1 MTAKTAPK
9 QTKADFVRSA
19 DRRLSA
25 KDVVAKAK
33 AAGIALTDT
42 YVYNVR
48 GAAKAAA
55 SKAAAK
61 PAAPVK
67 APVAHAVAKS
77 GVSAGPSSPCSR
89 RSRPRSVSAERSRF
103 WWARGPECKPYSGLE
118 RAFRADGM
126 GSSGKRRQPEDD
138 RRVAI
143 GSRAEPRARACNR
156 CPLTG

>member
-1 MTAKTAPK
+1 MTAKQPPSRPK
-9 QTKADFVRSA
+9 PTLYVPRIPC
-19 DRRLSA
+19 LSA

-61 PAAPVK
+61 PAAPVN

-77 GVSAGPSSPCSR
+77 GVSAG
-89 RSRPRSVSAERSRF
+89 SVESLLKAVAAEI
-103 WWARGPECKPYSGLE
+103 GLG
-118 RAFRADGM
+118 RAFEILVGERG
-126 GSSGKRRQPEDD
+126 
-138 RRVAI
+138 RVQAVL
-143 GSRAEPRARACNR
+143 GA
-156 CPLTG
+156 

>member
-19 DRRLSA
+19 DPRLSA

-55 SKAAAK
+55 SKAK
-61 PAAPVK
+61 PAPVK

-77 GVSAGPSSPCSR
+77 GASAG
-89 RSRPRSVSAERSRF
+89 SVESLLKAVAAEI
-103 WWARGPECKPYSGLE
+103 GLGRAFEILVGE
-118 RAFRADGM
+118 RA
-126 GSSGKRRQPEDD
+126 
-138 RRVAI
+138 RVQAVL
-143 GSRAEPRARACNR
+143 GA
-156 CPLTG
+156 

>member
-9 QTKADFVRSA
+9 QSKADFVRSV
-19 DRRLSA
+19 DPRLSA
-25 KDVVAKAK
+25 KGVVAKAK

-61 PAAPVK
+61 PAAPAK

-77 GVSAGPSSPCSR
+77 GVSAG
-89 RSRPRSVSAERSRF
+89 SVESLLKAVAAEI
-103 WWARGPECKPYSGLE
+103 GLGRAFEILVGE
-118 RAFRADGM
+118 RA
-126 GSSGKRRQPEDD
+126 
-138 RRVAI
+138 RVQAVL
-143 GSRAEPRARACNR
+143 GA
-156 CPLTG
+156 